1 MYKPGVYQFSFNQS
15 IVSFE
20 MKIM

>member
-1 MYKPGVYQFSFNQS
+1 MYKPGVYQFSFNQN